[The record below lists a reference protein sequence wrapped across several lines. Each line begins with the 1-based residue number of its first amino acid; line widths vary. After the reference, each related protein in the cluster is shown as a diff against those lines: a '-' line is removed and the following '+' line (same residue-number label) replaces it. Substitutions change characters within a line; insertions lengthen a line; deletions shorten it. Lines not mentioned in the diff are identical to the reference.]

1 MNPADMIRLIRE
13 NGQSAALEKESK
25 EILEASG
32 IPTTRCHV
40 VSSAAEAGRIAEKIG
55 YPVVLKLASPSLL
68 HKSEVGGVVLNL
80 GTPEEL
86 GAAYE
91 QILARGMELDQDVK
105 VTIQQMAPPGVELI
119 AGATTDP
126 HFGMVLMLGTGGIF
140 TELLQDTVFRMP
152 PLAAADAMEMI
163 KSLRGVPLLEGYR
176 GQEACDMK
184 AVQDVLMRLS
194 DLVCGNPE
202 IKELDINPLAVYP
215 RGALALDARIVFIQ
229 EARSKKP

>member
-1 MNPADMIRLIRE
+1 MNAAAIIRLIRE
-13 NGQSAALEKESK
+13 KGQNVALEKESK
-25 EILEASG
+25 EILKAAG

-40 VSSAAEAGRIAEKIG
+40 VCSAEEAGRTAEKIG

-68 HKSEVGGVVLNL
+68 HKSEAGGVVLNL

-91 QILARGMELDQDVK
+91 QILARGRELDPDVK

-140 TELLQDTVFRMP
+140 AELLKDTVFRLP
-152 PLAAADAMEMI
+152 PLTAADAREMI
-163 KSLRGVPLLEGYR
+163 DSLRGTPLLKGYR
-176 GQEACDMK
+176 GGEASDLE
-184 AVQDVLMRLS
+184 AVQDVLIRLS
-194 DLVCGNPE
+194 DLVCRNPE
-202 IKELDINPLAVYP
+202 IKELDINPLVVYP
-215 RGALALDARIVFIQ
+215 RGALALDARMIFTD
-229 EARSKKP
+229 

>member
-1 MNPADMIRLIRE
+1 MNAAAMIHLMRE
-13 NGQSAALEKESK
+13 NGQNVALEVESK
-25 EILEASG
+25 EILEAAG

-40 VSSAAEAGRIAEKIG
+40 VSSAAEAGLIAEKIG

-68 HKSEVGGVVLNL
+68 HKSEAGGVVLNL

-91 QILARGMELDQDVK
+91 QILSRGMKLDPDVK

-119 AGATTDP
+119 AGTTRDP

-140 TELLQDTVFRMP
+140 TELLKDTVFRLP
-152 PLAAADAMEMI
+152 PISAADAMEMI
-163 KSLRGVPLLEGYR
+163 KSLRGTPLLKGYR

-184 AVQDVLMRLS
+184 AVQNVLMRLS
-194 DLVCGNPE
+194 DLVCENPE
-202 IKELDINPLAVYP
+202 IKELDINPLVVYP
-215 RGALALDARIVFIQ
+215 RGALALDTRIIFID
-229 EARSKKP
+229 